1 MTKIKPFGKKILV
14 TEKPNENVTDSG
26 IVLSGKSTETTAAII
41 LEIGPDVTEVKV
53 DDIVYLEWGK
63 GHPVKVDGQMM
74 AIIDEQYIAAVV
86 EA

>member
-14 TEKPNENVTDSG
+14 TEKANENVTESG
-26 IVLSGKSTETTAAII
+26 IVLSGKTNETTAAVI

-53 DDIVYLEWGK
+53 GDVVYLEWGK

-74 AIIDEQYIAAVV
+74 AIIDEQYIAAIV
-86 EA
+86 EE